1 MRQDSVR
8 SLPVQGLGNRPANE
22 TRLAPSVRSGPGTRS
37 ASAPPR
43 RRAPVSR
50 LVAVSQAIGLEVEA
64 SPRGRWIRFR
74 SAQGPIYVSEA
85 MFGQGYYTWDD
96 AEHPEAVGPYIDPHE
111 AIRAGL
117 QRVAQRRTD
126 TTRGG

>member
-1 MRQDSVR
+1 MRKDDAGSCQVEELGDR
-8 SLPVQGLGNRPANE
+8 SAEE
-22 TRLAPSVRSGPGTRS
+22 TRSALIARSRPGTRPR
-37 ASAPPR
+37 SAPTMR
-43 RRAPVSR
+43 REAIPR
-50 LVAVSQAIGLEVEA
+50 LVAISQAMGLEAEA

-74 SAQGPIYVSEA
+74 SAEGHVYVSA
-85 MFGQGYYTWDD
+85 AVFGQGYYTWDD